1 MISVKVVGLIL
12 GIFLVWPLL
21 TGSFF
26 AEAKI
31 DEHMA
36 ITSMKKDIKE
46 IKKPSQDKSVKITSI
61 TKSRMLAILYV
72 VGVEVCAGKDK
83 LYSPELNLISDRDS
97 ITVKVAGLI
106 MPKACKTAEFF
117 IRANNPNS
125 ITVNFANMD
134 YHYPKRSP

>member
-1 MISVKVVGLIL
+1 MICVKVSGLIL
-12 GIFLVWPLL
+12 GIILVLPFL
-21 TGSFF
+21 TGSSF
-26 AEAKI
+26 AETNTDAS
-31 DEHMA
+31 
-36 ITSMKKDIKE
+36 ITSVKKDIKE

-72 VGVEVCAGKDK
+72 VGVEVCAGKDR

-125 ITVNFANMD
+125 ITVEFAD
-134 YHYPKRSP
+134 VVYQYPKRSP

>member
-1 MISVKVVGLIL
+1 MICVKITGLIL
-12 GIFLVWPLL
+12 GIILVLPLL

-26 AEAKI
+26 AEAKT
-31 DEHMA
+31 DEP
-36 ITSMKKDIKE
+36 ITSVKKDITE
-46 IKKPSQDKSVKITSI
+46 IKKPIQDKSIKIISI
-61 TKSRMLAILYV
+61 TKSRMLTILYV

-83 LYSPELNLISDRDS
+83 LYSPEINLISDRDS

-125 ITVNFANMD
+125 ITVGFAD
-134 YHYPKRSP
+134 VVYQYPKRSPS

>member
-1 MISVKVVGLIL
+1 MICVKVAGLIL
-12 GIFLVWPLL
+12 GVFLVLPLL

-26 AEAKI
+26 AEAKT
-31 DEHMA
+31 DEP
-36 ITSMKKDIKE
+36 ITSVKKDIKE

-83 LYSPELNLISDRDS
+83 LYSPELNLSSDRDS

-125 ITVNFANMD
+125 ITVEFAD
-134 YHYPKRSP
+134 VVYQYPKRSP

>member
-1 MISVKVVGLIL
+1 MICVKVAGLIL
-12 GIFLVWPLL
+12 GVFLVLPLL

-26 AEAKI
+26 AEAKA
-31 DEHMA
+31 DEP
-36 ITSMKKDIKE
+36 ITSIKKDMKE

-125 ITVNFANMD
+125 ITVEFAD
-134 YHYPKRSP
+134 VVYRYPKRSP

>member
-1 MISVKVVGLIL
+1 MISMKAIGLIL
-12 GIFLVWPLL
+12 AIFFTLALFTGVFFVDAATAEL
-21 TGSFF
+21 TL
-26 AEAKI
+26 
-31 DEHMA
+31 
-36 ITSMKKDIKE
+36 TSTKDIKE
-46 IKKPSQDKSVKITSI
+46 IKKPSQDKSVKIITI

-83 LYSPELNLISDRDS
+83 LYSPELNLRSDRDS

-125 ITVNFANMD
+125 IAVEFANIEH
-134 YHYPKRSP
+134 HYPKRSP

>member
-1 MISVKVVGLIL
+1 MISVKTIGLIFA
-12 GIFLVWPLL
+12 IFLVLPLF
-21 TGSFF
+21 TGVFF
-26 AEAKI
+26 ADAKT
-31 DEHMA
+31 EP
-36 ITSMKKDIKE
+36 TLTNTKNIKE
-46 IKKPSQDKSVKITSI
+46 IKKPSQDKSVKIITI

-83 LYSPELNLISDRDS
+83 LYSPELNLSSDRDS

-125 ITVNFANMD
+125 IVVEFANID
-134 YHYPKRSP
+134 HQYPKRSP

>member
-1 MISVKVVGLIL
+1 MICVKVSGLIL
-12 GIFLVWPLL
+12 GMILVLPFL

-26 AEAKI
+26 AEAKT
-31 DEHMA
+31 DEP
-36 ITSMKKDIKE
+36 ITSVKKDIKE

-72 VGVEVCAGKDK
+72 VGVEVCAGKDR
-83 LYSPELNLISDRDS
+83 LYSPELNLSSDRDS

-125 ITVNFANMD
+125 ITVEFVDAV
-134 YHYPKRSP
+134 YQYPKRSP